1 MEIKKNLFECAK
13 CLDTIDI
20 KAGLISAI
28 LDYIGYGNEE
38 RVFNLLVKSDYNDFV
53 ELYGK
58 QTASRIK
65 ATENVQYVIGGENFY
80 SNPLDKDCCTDH
92 EIIKLTD
99 TNAGNV
105 VGSYLDLLQD
115 KLEQQIE
122 DGEWNDYME
131 CPAKMADR
139 LEYIFN
145 GCIDFY
151 SALGIRKTYGV
162 RMVIELNVQADNQTD
177 AIDTALKLWNTDAA
191 RLPMPEVSV
200 IGC

>member
-1 MEIKKNLFECAK
+1 MEIKKNLFNCTK
-13 CLDTIDI
+13 CLDTLDR
-20 KAGLISAI
+20 KAGLISNI

-38 RVFNLLVKSDYNDFV
+38 RVFNLIVKSDYNDFV

-65 ATENVQYVIGGENFY
+65 ITENVQYVIGGENFY
-80 SNPLDKDCCTDH
+80 SNPLDMDCCTDR

-105 VGSYLDLLQD
+105 VESYLDLLQD

-122 DGEWNDYME
+122 DGEWNDYMK

-139 LEYIFN
+139 LDYIFC
-145 GCIDFY
+145 GCIDFHK
-151 SALGIRKTYGV
+151 ALGIVKNYKVKMTF
-162 RMVIELNVQADNQTD
+162 EFNVYAENESA
-177 AIDTALKLWNTDAA
+177 AIDAALEKGDITK
-191 RLPMPEVSV
+191 SV
-200 IGC
+200 IPSITAIEC